1 MEKDRLAALKLMLDG
16 FAQKQQKQ
24 DRDREDRRAALEKF
38 LNWYGEIT
46 QSIIRPAFEDFSQ
59 ALAQSGHP
67 CTVDVDKPV
76 DPGDSASA
84 AKLTLTIYPAA
95 VTLAQGNPSLS
106 YKASPNQRK
115 ITVSR
120 SIITMSG
127 GIVASVVGEYLPEQL
142 SREMVEQQLFDL
154 ANATFAPQ

>member
-1 MEKDRLAALKLMLDG
+1 M
-16 FAQKQQKQ
+16 
-24 DRDREDRRAALEKF
+24 
-38 LNWYGEIT
+38 
-46 QSIIRPAFEDFSQ
+46 
-59 ALAQSGHP
+59 
-67 CTVDVDKPV
+67 
-76 DPGDSASA
+76 
-84 AKLTLTIYPAA
+84 
-95 VTLAQGNPSLS
+95 TLAHGNPSLS